1 MHFPSTVRALAA
13 ALLSLAIVVPAAQ
26 AETAVVQSAQAA
38 APLVIGETFTLPS
51 KALGETRRLNVYT
64 ARAWDTP
71 PDAPLPVLY
80 MPDGGVQED
89 FLHVAGL
96 LQVSV
101 ANGTMR
107 PFMLVG
113 IENTQRRRDL
123 TGPTTNPEDR
133 KIAPAVGGSQAYRA
147 FIRDELMPEVK
158 RRYRTTGE
166 TAIVGESL
174 AGLFVVET
182 FLQEPTLFNHYL
194 AFDPSLWWN
203 RSALNSQAAASLAA
217 HKDALAQRSLYLAS
231 SSEKGIAVEVQRLG
245 QTLHD
250 AQLPALAWT
259 VTAMPEETHGT
270 IYHPAA
276 LKAFRSVFKPAQ
288 PAQ

>member
-1 MHFPSTVRALAA
+1 MQRFRSFH
-13 ALLSLAIVVPAAQ
+13 LLFVVLLCITASVA
-26 AETAVVQSAQAA
+26 TAVQPSLSAAM
-38 APLVIGETFTLPS
+38 PLVIGESFTIAS
-51 KALGETRRLNVYT
+51 AVLGETRHINVYA

-80 MPDGGVQED
+80 MPDGGLAED

-107 PFMLVG
+107 AFRLVG

-123 TGPTTNPEDR
+123 TGPTIDAKDR
-133 KIAPAVGGSQAYRA
+133 AIAPVVGGAAAYRS
-147 FIRDELMPEVK
+147 FIRDELMPQV
-158 RRYRTTGE
+158 RQRYRGTGE

-182 FLQEPTLFNHYL
+182 FLLEPQLFDHYL

-203 RSALNSQAAASLAA
+203 RGALPAQAASLLSKQGRSK
-217 HKDALAQRSLYLAS
+217 HSLYLAS
-231 SSEKGIAVEVQRLG
+231 SSEAGIASEVRRLAKVLEQSAPAGLDWHVES
-245 QTLHD
+245 
-250 AQLPALAWT
+250 LPQ
-259 VTAMPEETHGT
+259 ETHGT

-276 LKAFRSVFKPAQ
+276 LKAFRQVFAPKMDKL
-288 PAQ
+288 